1 MSEVPAPS
9 LAEQVEALLQRASA
23 DRIAEAREEGWRAGW
38 MAGRAEANEEWR
50 SRLRAL
56 LGDGPEA
63 TARPASPLLQHER
76 PQPAAQEVPPADQP
90 APHAT
95 GTAAAQETK
104 AQASTPAL
112 PAAAP
117 APPAPPVPARPY
129 ATPANPQDNWRT
141 PERAVVF
148 DREFLAG
155 TDMTEIREIIS
166 AMPGPPVP
174 KVNQPLWSWSV
185 GRKLKRGAPPAASPF
200 APAPSL
206 AAPRP
211 PLYKV
216 ELPEPDPA
224 TGKVLATYGEIV
236 AWAANHGLKY
246 DGSNMDAVNRI
257 RARLRQPLLLQDGP

>member
-1 MSEVPAPS
+1 MADVPAPS
-9 LAEQVEALLQRASA
+9 LAEQIEALLKKAAA
-23 DRIAEAREEGWRAGW
+23 DRIEEAREEGWRAGW
-38 MAGRAEANEEWR
+38 TVGRAEANEEWR
-50 SRLRAL
+50 TRLRSL
-56 LGDGPEA
+56 LGEGPEA

-76 PQPAAQEVPPADQP
+76 QPAAPEAPPADKP
-90 APHAT
+90 AAPAA
-95 GTAAAQETK
+95 GDGAAQEPK
-104 AQASTPAL
+104 SQLAQSL
-112 PAAAP
+112 
-117 APPAPPVPARPY
+117 ARPY

-185 GRKLKRGAPPAASPF
+185 GRKLKRGTPAAAPLPPA
-200 APAPSL
+200 
-206 AAPRP
+206 
-211 PLYKV
+211 PLYDV
-216 ELPEPDPA
+216 ELPDPDPA

-246 DGSNMDAVNRI
+246 DGANMDAVNRI
-257 RARLRQPLLLQDGP
+257 RERLHLPLLLQDGA